1 MEFPSF
7 SDIWDSIVDEFEY
20 FISFEWFGDM
30 FEFIAGMFENMS
42 EFSIPG
48 TLYGIVLVVLVYL
61 FKNQVFVLVKSP
73 FLQIPFYFAAFGM
86 GYLAGKRIWE

>member
-73 FLQIPFYFAAFGM
+73 FLQIPFYFVAFVM